1 MSNDGSNKA
10 EIVENNPATPVA
22 ANDGDDAQAMEK
34 LRQEH
39 KESISQLAEEHQRA
53 LDENE

>member
-1 MSNDGSNKA
+1 MEND
-10 EIVENNPATPVA
+10 PATPVA
-22 ANDGDDAQAMEK
+22 ENDGDDAQAMAK

-39 KESISQLAEEHQRA
+39 KEHISQLAEDHQRA

>member
-1 MSNDGSNKA
+1 VSNDGSNKA
-10 EIVENNPATPVA
+10 VIVENNPATPVA